1 MLKIIADKLRAHL
14 PNRALFFIAFPLMI
28 ILEALTY
35 GSLVWYFFLRNA
47 LEIPPQGLVIAGGLF
62 AFLALVFLI
71 INLAGNKLCFKILG
85 FQYLAVAIFFP
96 LKGLLLL
103 HDRDFSPWGFYV
115 LWIGLF
121 ILAFRETAHEIGG
134 SITPAD

>member
-35 GSLVWYFFLRNA
+35 GSLVWYFFLRNM
-47 LEIPPQGLVIAGGLF
+47 LIIPPYGLVIAGGIF
-62 AFLALVFLI
+62 AFLALVFLAV
-71 INLAGNKLCFKILG
+71 NMGGNKLCFKILG

-96 LKGLLLL
+96 LKGLLLM
-103 HDRDFSPWGFYV
+103 DNRDFNPWGFYM
-115 LWIGLF
+115 LWIIIF
-121 ILAFRETAHEIGG
+121 VLAFRETAHEINIGDG
-134 SITPAD
+134 PG